1 MLYSKFTFKLLENA
15 KFIMYLV
22 SASEVCGAARVR
34 IQGPSAGGMN
44 GQQGMMGRGGGRGNP
59 GRGRGGP
66 DMMNGNPMSMPGP
79 FYGGDMGGMPMNGLG
94 PMGPMG
100 PGPMM
105 GMGMDPMNFG
115 RMGGFEGDFGMPN
128 IASMGMG
135 MGPMANPMMMGMGL
149 GMGDMGA
156 AFPMAMPPR
165 PPPPRR
171 LPADEPVSRP
181 GPTTRPY
188 SSNRQYD
195 DDRIDEYRDPP
206 ARSGYSRYCKTSW
219 PQPEHNTLDSILPD
233 SPVFYTT
240 S

>member
-1 MLYSKFTFKLLENA
+1 MITFDSTPGLS
-15 KFIMYLV
+15 ICV
-22 SASEVCGAARVR
+22 RCAARVR
-34 IQGPSAGGMN
+34 IQGPVAGGMN
-44 GQQGMMGRGGGRGNP
+44 GQHGMMGRGVGRGNP

-105 GMGMDPMNFG
+105 GMGMDPMSFG

-149 GMGDMGA
+149 GMGEMGA

-171 LPADEPVSRP
+171 LPADEPVTRP

-195 DDRIDEYRDPP
+195 DDHIDEYRDPP

-219 PQPEHNTLDSILPD
+219 PQPEHNTLDSVLPD
-233 SPVFYTT
+233 SPVFYAT